1 MPQLKTFGTGKSAF
15 QITPEEV
22 TIFAYN
28 VSSPDSIGVM
38 THLSV
43 PACNPLFRLQCPG
56 PAALACLPAY
66 VLVAVR
72 KSSSTPTTT
81 VVYDRQA
88 QARTSCMPP

>member
-43 PACNPLFRLQCPG
+43 PPAILFSVRLQCPD

-72 KSSSTPTTT
+72 KSSSTPTN

-88 QARTSCMPP
+88 QSRTSCMPP